1 MLRLSFYMEGGDTGW
16 LKQIQTVKGIIFLE
30 LGEPIKMAI
39 VFTRKPMVNELLKFG
54 FPITKNQPD

>member
-1 MLRLSFYMEGGDTGW
+1 MEGGDTGW
-16 LKQIQTVKGIIFLE
+16 LKQIQTVKGTIFLE

-39 VFTRKPMVNELLKFG
+39 VFTRKPIVNELLKFG